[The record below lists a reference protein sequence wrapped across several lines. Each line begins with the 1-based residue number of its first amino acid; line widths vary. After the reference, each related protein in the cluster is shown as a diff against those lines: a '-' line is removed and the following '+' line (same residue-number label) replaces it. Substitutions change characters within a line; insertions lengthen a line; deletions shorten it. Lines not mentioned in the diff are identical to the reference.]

1 MKIRKSIRI
10 AAPIDVV
17 FEYLTNPHN
26 LLEIWPSMV
35 EVSNVQLKGD
45 GTHSYDWVYKMA
57 HLKFHGHSETI
68 ELEKNARVVVRN
80 DTGIPSTFIWT
91 YAGDDGNTKLTVEVE
106 YTLPI
111 ALLDKLAE
119 PFIARINERE
129 AETLLENL
137 KLRMESGA
145 SKSVASAVSPPLPRH

>member
-10 AAPIDVV
+10 DAPIDRV
-17 FEYLTNPHN
+17 FEYLTHPQN

-35 EVSNVQLKGD
+35 EVSNVTQKAD

-57 HLKFHGHSETI
+57 HMKFHGHSETI

-91 YAGDDGNTKLTVEVE
+91 YAGENGGTKLTVEVE
-106 YTLPI
+106 YALPI

-119 PFIARINERE
+119 PFISRLNDRE

-137 KLRMESGA
+137 KLRMETGA
-145 SKSVASAVSPPLPRH
+145 SKSATSAASTPVQRH